1 MSFLAMSL
9 AVFGHNKALQ
19 IERKYK
25 AIVRNLK
32 ATIKR
37 QEGDIENLTNIIGNN
52 EKRHAKDMT
61 EIKAV
66 LKEVNEK
73 LNVINQRYQETQH
86 KLEIRE
92 RVEEDLSAIIE
103 VFMEK
108 FPDVK
113 LSDVVRQSNEPK

>member
-1 MSFLAMSL
+1 MSFIAMGL

-25 AIVRNLK
+25 AIVRTLK

-37 QEGDIENLTNIIGNN
+37 QEIDIENLTNIIGNN

-61 EIKAV
+61 EIKAI
-66 LKEVNEK
+66 LSEVNEK
-73 LNVINQRYQETQH
+73 LEVINDLYRETKH

-92 RVEEDLSAIIE
+92 HVEQDLSAVIE
-103 VFMEK
+103 AFMEK

-113 LSDVVRQSNEPK
+113 LSEMVRK